1 LGSEALVDATLLLLA
16 TASVTP
22 HAYYHLLS
30 GMDLPLRSQDEI
42 HAFFAKAEHA
52 EFVDFKAETV
62 SADLLRDR
70 LQTYHFLQSA
80 RQRYPLVR
88 KLDDLSLRLQ
98 SLLQVNRLKCCTVR
112 FQKGSQCFPL
122 RRRSRSIV
130 CARRQIPPLLSVFEM
145 FDEFD
150 HPNAVAEFA
159 VFGKP
164 FFPANTTQHATCG
177 SSIGIA
183 NQSSPYVFPSEATTD
198 TTGGMLLRGNL
209 TNAWMPKSSSHQKP
223 YPIDRLL
230 LITDSQ
236 THKNGRGRFLLFS
249 FLFMPRYGIP
259 TRNQQREHAQPA
271 ERGTIMPFIPTANFT
286 LSSMPRGDHTSPNKS
301 ENPLFITGRSV

>member
-1 LGSEALVDATLLLLA
+1 MQPRHAYLVLAHRNWSQLATLLQLLNHPQNDIYLHIDASTKGWDAAALQASVRQGTLTILSKFRPAWGSEALVDATLLLLA
-16 TASVTP
+16 TATATP

-112 FQKGSQCFPL
+112 FQKGSQWFSMTQAFAEYCL
-122 RRRSRSIV
+122 AHAAEYRRYFRFSKCSDELFIQTLLQNSPFLANRFSR
-130 CARRQIPPLLSVFEM
+130 EYD
-145 FDEFD
+145 DE
-150 HPNAVAEFA
+150 
-159 VFGKP
+159 
-164 FFPANTTQHATCG
+164 HATMRFIDWDRG
-177 SSIGIA
+177 TL
-183 NQSSPYVFPSEATTD
+183 SSPYVFRSD
-198 TTGGMLLRGNL
+198 DYDRILQSGMLFARKFDERVD
-209 TNAWMPKSSSHQKP
+209 AEIVRRIAQAVS
-223 YPIDRLL
+223 DR
-230 LITDSQ
+230 
-236 THKNGRGRFLLFS
+236 
-249 FLFMPRYGIP
+249 
-259 TRNQQREHAQPA
+259 
-271 ERGTIMPFIPTANFT
+271 
-286 LSSMPRGDHTSPNKS
+286 
-301 ENPLFITGRSV
+301 